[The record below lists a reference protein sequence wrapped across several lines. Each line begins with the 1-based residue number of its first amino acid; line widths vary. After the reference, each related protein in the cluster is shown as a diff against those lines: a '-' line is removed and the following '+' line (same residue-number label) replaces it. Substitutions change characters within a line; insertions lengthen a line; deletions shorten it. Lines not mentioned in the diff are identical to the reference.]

1 MKYLKCA
8 SRWVGNLLPNQV
20 PWPPAI
26 SNAAL
31 SGPAKTVT
39 GDFLVDAEALAACLK
54 RVSSDYKVTSMQRRA
69 LLKLAA
75 LSTIGLARA
84 QANPPPSIHN
94 KEPITMNDVI
104 IIGGSFA
111 GLAGALQLGRARR
124 KVTVLDTGLP
134 RNRFAGHSHGLLGHD
149 HKPPLD
155 ILAEA
160 RQQLARYPTIRLVNA
175 RADGVSGAIDDF
187 SVLTADS
194 ESLRARRLILSY
206 GVADQMPD
214 VPGFAESWGTSIVP
228 CPYCDG
234 FEVAGRHWGLVWSGP
249 QSHQS
254 ARLFHDWTDKLTV
267 FADGHDIPPDIQV
280 DLAGRKIP
288 VALGRIVEIAHHKGQ
303 ITTVNLDT
311 GRNIAVD
318 VLFAHPR
325 NKPSASLHES
335 LGLATVDTPTGIV
348 LKVDER
354 RQTSMPGIYAAG
366 DLATPFLP
374 SVTQASS
381 QGAMAGI
388 FAQQSML
395 A

>member
-1 MKYLKCA
+1 
-8 SRWVGNLLPNQV
+8 
-20 PWPPAI
+20 
-26 SNAAL
+26 
-31 SGPAKTVT
+31 
-39 GDFLVDAEALAACLK
+39 
-54 RVSSDYKVTSMQRRA
+54 
-69 LLKLAA
+69 
-75 LSTIGLARA
+75 
-84 QANPPPSIHN
+84 
-94 KEPITMNDVI
+94 MNDVI

-111 GLAGALQLGRARR
+111 GLAAALQLGRARR
-124 KVTVLDTGLP
+124 KVIVLDTGRP

-155 ILAEA
+155 ILAQA

-175 RADGVSGAIDDF
+175 RAESVSGAIDDF
-187 SVLTADS
+187 CVVTDDN

-234 FEVAGRHWGLVWSGP
+234 FEVAGQHWGLVWSGP
-249 QSHQS
+249 HSYQS
-254 ARLFHDWTDKLTV
+254 AKLFGDWTDKLTV
-267 FADGHDIPPDIQV
+267 FADGHDMPPDIRA
-280 DLAGRKIP
+280 DLALRNIP
-288 VALGRIVEIAHHKGQ
+288 VVDGRIVEIAHHEGH
-303 ITTVNLDT
+303 IASVNLDT

-318 VLFAHPR
+318 ILFAHPR
-325 NKPSASLHES
+325 NKPSASLHEA
-335 LGLATVDTPTGIV
+335 LGLATVDTPVGIA

-366 DLATPFLP
+366 DLATPLMP

-388 FAQQSML
+388 FAQQSMVV
-395 A
+395 